1 MAKKLRLAALILVL
15 LALTLSCS
23 ITPTKARTIDNEY
36 FSFTI
41 PDGWK
46 TKEEV
51 FGADA
56 AAGQE
61 FKGLGVQELVF
72 IQYPSGKGQ
81 GEVFFVVASSPV
93 ATGEDL
99 ESRFIRVYQS
109 AVPEIE
115 DASQARFE
123 KGQLAGYEI
132 TYRRPWGEPWW
143 QFRDVWLEHNG
154 MVYVLSIYAA
164 PGTLDEY
171 SEPYQQI
178 LDSFQFKN

>member
-1 MAKKLRLAALILVL
+1 MARIRISALCVIL
-15 LALTLSCS
+15 LALSLSCS
-23 ITPTKARTIDNEY
+23 ITPSKAHIIDNKY
-36 FSFTI
+36 FSFNI

-51 FGADA
+51 FGNDA
-56 AAGQE
+56 ASGQE

-81 GEVFFVVASSPV
+81 GKAFFVVASSPMV
-93 ATGEDL
+93 AGEDL
-99 ESRFIRVYQS
+99 ESRFTQVYQS

-115 DASQARFE
+115 DLSQTSFE
-123 KGQLAGYEI
+123 KGTFVGYEI
-132 TYRRPWGEPWW
+132 SYRRPWGEPWW

-154 MVYVLSIYAA
+154 MVFVLSFYAA
-164 PGTLDEY
+164 PGKLDSY
-171 SEPYQQI
+171 NEPYHQI

>member
-1 MAKKLRLAALILVL
+1 MARIRISALCVIL
-15 LALTLSCS
+15 LALSLSCS

-36 FSFTI
+36 FSFNI

-51 FGADA
+51 FGNDA
-56 AAGQE
+56 ASGQE

-81 GEVFFVVASSPV
+81 GKAFFVVASAPLV
-93 ATGEDL
+93 EGEDL
-99 ESRFIRVYQS
+99 LSRITRVYQS
-109 AVPEIE
+109 AIPEIK
-115 DASQARFE
+115 DSSQASFE
-123 KGQLAGYEI
+123 KGKFVGYEI
-132 TYRRPWGEPWW
+132 SYRRPWGEPWY
-143 QFRDVWLEHNG
+143 QFRDVWIEHNG
-154 MVYVLSIYAA
+154 MVYVLSIYAVQ
-164 PGTLDEY
+164 GSIDKY